1 MLKYGSR
8 RREGEGGTG
17 RQKRRHTTKFT
28 HEAKNGCKESTK
40 IQDQLKEED
49 AQIENFSTQKYA
61 YLLITCAEKCNY
73 NETAELMYTDDVP
86 EDHKSVCNT
95 DTEM

>member
-40 IQDQLKEED
+40 IQD
-49 AQIENFSTQKYA
+49 
-61 YLLITCAEKCNY
+61 
-73 NETAELMYTDDVP
+73 
-86 EDHKSVCNT
+86 
-95 DTEM
+95 